1 MTRLIPTDEELACLP
16 PETETEFRQTFV
28 EDVRSGR
35 IRFTPKGFTEYGAQ
49 FAKAGIDINKIKS
62 RDAFRAAC
70 IASEW
75 VVFEEIRQMVKG
87 HEELEEILKPL
98 WS

>member
-1 MTRLIPTDEELACLP
+1 MTRLVPTDAELSRLP
-16 PETETEFRQTFV
+16 AETEITFRRTFV
-28 EDVRSGR
+28 EDARSGQ
-35 IRFTPKGFTEYGAQ
+35 IRFTSKGFGEYGAR

-62 RDAFRAAC
+62 RDTFRAAC

-75 VVFEEIRQMVKG
+75 VVFEEIREMVKG
-87 HEELEEILKPL
+87 HRELENILKPL